1 MHLPMTKTFTQNDL
15 IRFLYQE
22 TSEEESREINH
33 ALVCDAGLRQ
43 KLYALEDVKRQLDE
57 AVLEP
62 SPGTVLSILAY
73 SRTAQPASP
82 NVTQG

>member
-1 MHLPMTKTFTQNDL
+1 
-15 IRFLYQE
+15 
-22 TSEEESREINH
+22 
-33 ALVCDAGLRQ
+33 VCDAGLRQ